1 MTDKNNRPMKTGDV
15 VEITG
20 AYFKNDNGLYFVEH
34 TPGDPNWSGRDH
46 CLRRIKRNGELS
58 TAKDNLCFWPIS
70 AFVNSRDKRAA
81 ANQWNRE
88 HAEIEIKTFP
98 HTEHIAKFFA
108 AEADSLDA
116 TIKRYTW
123 DFGEDC
129 QTVKDTKETQA
140 FYRSVADGLRAE
152 QPTADLEAEN
162 ASRRAEQEAEQA
174 ERETVLRRRVAG
186 RCFIAETEQAHPITP
201 GAPFVEIPFSEN
213 PAFYACTDQAG
224 KTGEPLRLSVAAA
237 EIIIRHY
244 DAEVYADPDSA
255 YDKTDFVIHY
265 TDEHGQPSTYSGRY
279 DLGCDAGGLVSH
291 IRNFGE
297 NLRSM
302 GHLWNSQPTEQD
314 EADAAAIL
322 ALADLLTAEINPT
335 TPTPPTGGKVVTV
348 DFTQNS
354 AATVQPSAATQQ
366 PEQTQQPD
374 FLDWDPAEVKAEL
387 ERRNAEND
395 HSFVAGVLS
404 DVEHLAPEQQTPA
417 TGAGVEAPAEQPE
430 ATTAEQAEQAEQ
442 PTPENRPETVPPYGS
457 IDEET
462 ARNAHYCVHMS
473 DYKPGSATASYRNA
487 VNSAAKMVEQ
497 QKARVSAFYHD
508 KLDALLNSYAR
519 RLAQWTNDYNRNQ
532 SSYPSQFIAG
542 AGNFNMRKHNRQMS
556 REDSLWEEYR
566 QIEAI
571 LDKIRSV
578 GTGPV
583 DLADPHAREML
594 TERLNSQRQMLEDA
608 KTANAYYRKHKTLE
622 GCPGLS
628 EKNRAW
634 LTRPGVFASGDGSP
648 ISQYGSPFPAYEL
661 ASIRGK
667 IERTEQ
673 RLAELDRREQ
683 QAAEPQTGTA
693 FDGGQIV
700 RNIDLNRLQILFDAI
715 PSADTRAAMK
725 QNGFRW
731 SPKNQ
736 AWQRQLTDNAERAAR
751 QVLRLA

>member
-1 MTDKNNRPMKTGDV
+1 MNDKNNRPMKTGDV

-58 TAKDNLCFWPIS
+58 TAKDNICFWPIS
-70 AFVNSRDKRAA
+70 AFVNSRDKQAA

-98 HTEHIAKFFA
+98 NTAPIAAYFA
-108 AEADSLDA
+108 DEADSLDA

-152 QPTADLEAEN
+152 QTAADLEAEN
-162 ASRRAEQEAEQA
+162 ARRRAEQEAEQV

-201 GAPFVEIPFSEN
+201 GAPFVEIQFSEN

-302 GHLWNSQPTEQD
+302 GHLWNSQLTEQD

-354 AATVQPSAATQQ
+354 AAAEQASTATEQ
-366 PEQTQQPD
+366 PEQQP
-374 FLDWDPAEVKAEL
+374 
-387 ERRNAEND
+387 
-395 HSFVAGVLS
+395 
-404 DVEHLAPEQQTPA
+404 PA
-417 TGAGVEAPAEQPE
+417 TGTGAEAPAEQPE
-430 ATTAEQAEQAEQ
+430 TTTAEQAEH

-462 ARNAHYCVHMS
+462 ARNAHYCIHMS

-487 VNSAAKMVEQ
+487 VNKAAQMVEQ

-508 KLDALLNSYAR
+508 KLDTLLNSYAR

-532 SSYPSQFIAG
+532 ASYPSQFIAG

-715 PSADTRAAMK
+715 PDADTRAALK

>member
-1 MTDKNNRPMKTGDV
+1 MNDKNNRPMKTGDV

-58 TAKDNLCFWPIS
+58 TAKDNICFWPIS
-70 AFVNSRDKRAA
+70 VYVNSRDKRAA
-81 ANQWNRE
+81 ANQWNQA

-98 HTEHIAKFFA
+98 NTAHIAKFFA
-108 AEADSLDA
+108 AEADSLNA

-123 DFGEDC
+123 DFGEDN

-140 FYRSVADGLRAE
+140 FYRSVADGLRTE
-152 QPTADLEAEN
+152 QPTAA
-162 ASRRAEQEAEQA
+162 
-174 ERETVLRRRVAG
+174 
-186 RCFIAETEQAHPITP
+186 
-201 GAPFVEIPFSEN
+201 
-213 PAFYACTDQAG
+213 
-224 KTGEPLRLSVAAA
+224 
-237 EIIIRHY
+237 
-244 DAEVYADPDSA
+244 
-255 YDKTDFVIHY
+255 
-265 TDEHGQPSTYSGRY
+265 
-279 DLGCDAGGLVSH
+279 
-291 IRNFGE
+291 
-297 NLRSM
+297 
-302 GHLWNSQPTEQD
+302 
-314 EADAAAIL
+314 
-322 ALADLLTAEINPT
+322 TA
-335 TPTPPTGGKVVTV
+335 
-348 DFTQNS
+348 
-354 AATVQPSAATQQ
+354 QPSAAATEQ
-366 PEQTQQPD
+366 PEQQ
-374 FLDWDPAEVKAEL
+374 A
-387 ERRNAEND
+387 
-395 HSFVAGVLS
+395 
-404 DVEHLAPEQQTPA
+404 PA
-417 TGAGVEAPAEQPE
+417 TGTGAEAPAEQPE

-462 ARNAHYCVHMS
+462 ARNAHYCIHMS
-473 DYKPGSATASYRNA
+473 DYKPGSATASYRNS
-487 VNSAAKMVEQ
+487 VNKAAQMVEQ

-532 SSYPSQFIAG
+532 ASYPSQFIAG

-608 KTANAYYRKHKTLE
+608 KAANAYYRKHKTLV
-622 GCPGLS
+622 GCPGFTA
-628 EKNRAW
+628 EQVAN
-634 LTRPGVFASGDGSP
+634 LTDPNSFDIRVH
-648 ISQYGSPFPAYEL
+648 GSPFPAYEL

-715 PSADTRAAMK
+715 PDADTRAALK

-736 AWQRQLTDNAERAAR
+736 AWQRHLTDNAERAAR

>member
-70 AFVNSRDKRAA
+70 AYVNSRDKRAA
-81 ANQWNRE
+81 ANQWNQE

-98 HTEHIAKFFA
+98 HTEHIAAYFA
-108 AEADSLDA
+108 DEAGSLDA

-129 QTVKDTKETQA
+129 QTVKDAKETQA
-140 FYRSVADGLRAE
+140 FYRSISDGLRAE
-152 QPTADLEAEN
+152 QTA
-162 ASRRAEQEAEQA
+162 
-174 ERETVLRRRVAG
+174 
-186 RCFIAETEQAHPITP
+186 
-201 GAPFVEIPFSEN
+201 APE
-213 PAFYACTDQAG
+213 
-224 KTGEPLRLSVAAA
+224 
-237 EIIIRHY
+237 
-244 DAEVYADPDSA
+244 
-255 YDKTDFVIHY
+255 
-265 TDEHGQPSTYSGRY
+265 QPSTTS
-279 DLGCDAGGLVSH
+279 
-291 IRNFGE
+291 
-297 NLRSM
+297 
-302 GHLWNSQPTEQD
+302 
-314 EADAAAIL
+314 
-322 ALADLLTAEINPT
+322 
-335 TPTPPTGGKVVTV
+335 
-348 DFTQNS
+348 
-354 AATVQPSAATQQ
+354 
-366 PEQTQQPD
+366 EQTQQPD

-404 DVEHLAPEQQTPA
+404 DVEQLTPEQQP
-417 TGAGVEAPAEQPE
+417 TGAGAEAPAEQPE
-430 ATTAEQAEQAEQ
+430 ATTTEQAEQAEQAEQ
-442 PTPENRPETVPPYGS
+442 PAPENRPETAPPYGS

-462 ARNAHYCVHMS
+462 ARNAHYCIHMG
-473 DYKPGSATASYRNA
+473 DYKPGSATASYRNS
-487 VNSAAKMVEQ
+487 VNKAAQLVEQ

-519 RLAQWTNDYNRNQ
+519 RLAAWTNDYNRNQ
-532 SSYPSQFIAG
+532 ASYPSQFIAG
-542 AGNFNMRKHNRQMS
+542 AGNYNMKKHNRQMV

-648 ISQYGSPFPAYEL
+648 ISLYGSPFPAYEL

-667 IERTEQ
+667 IERIEQ

-683 QAAEPQTGTA
+683 QTAEPQTGTA

-700 RNIDLNRLQILFDAI
+700 RNIDLNRLQILFDTI
-715 PSADTRAAMK
+715 PDAATRAALK

>member
-58 TAKDNLCFWPIS
+58 TAKDNICFWPIS
-70 AFVNSRDKRAA
+70 VYVNSRDKRAA

-98 HTEHIAKFFA
+98 NTAHIAAFFT
-108 AEADSLDA
+108 AEADSLDV

-152 QPTADLEAEN
+152 QT
-162 ASRRAEQEAEQA
+162 
-174 ERETVLRRRVAG
+174 
-186 RCFIAETEQAHPITP
+186 
-201 GAPFVEIPFSEN
+201 
-213 PAFYACTDQAG
+213 
-224 KTGEPLRLSVAAA
+224 AAA
-237 EIIIRHY
+237 
-244 DAEVYADPDSA
+244 
-255 YDKTDFVIHY
+255 
-265 TDEHGQPSTYSGRY
+265 
-279 DLGCDAGGLVSH
+279 
-291 IRNFGE
+291 
-297 NLRSM
+297 
-302 GHLWNSQPTEQD
+302 
-314 EADAAAIL
+314 
-322 ALADLLTAEINPT
+322 TA
-335 TPTPPTGGKVVTV
+335 
-348 DFTQNS
+348 
-354 AATVQPSAATQQ
+354 QPSAAT
-366 PEQTQQPD
+366 EQ
-374 FLDWDPAEVKAEL
+374 
-387 ERRNAEND
+387 
-395 HSFVAGVLS
+395 
-404 DVEHLAPEQQTPA
+404 PEQQTPA
-417 TGAGVEAPAEQPE
+417 ASTGAEAPAEQPE
-430 ATTAEQAEQAEQ
+430 ATTAEQAEQT
-442 PTPENRPETVPPYGS
+442 TPENRPETVPPYGS

-462 ARNAHYCVHMS
+462 ARNAHYCVHMG
-473 DYKPGSATASYRNA
+473 DYKPSSATASYRNA
-487 VNSAAKMVEQ
+487 VNKAAQLVEQ

-532 SSYPSQFIAG
+532 ASYPSQFIAG

-648 ISQYGSPFPAYEL
+648 ISLYGSPFPAYEL

-715 PSADTRAAMK
+715 PSADTRAALK

-751 QVLRLA
+751 QVLCLA

>member
-1 MTDKNNRPMKTGDV
+1 MTDKNNRTMKTGDV

-58 TAKDNLCFWPIS
+58 TAKDNICFWTIS
-70 AFVNSRDKRAA
+70 VYVNSRDKRAA
-81 ANQWNRE
+81 ANQWNQE

-98 HTEHIAKFFA
+98 HTEHIAAYFA
-108 AEADSLDA
+108 REAASLDA

-129 QTVKDTKETQA
+129 QTVKDAKETQA
-140 FYRSVADGLRAE
+140 FYRSIADGLRTE
-152 QPTADLEAEN
+152 QP
-162 ASRRAEQEAEQA
+162 
-174 ERETVLRRRVAG
+174 
-186 RCFIAETEQAHPITP
+186 
-201 GAPFVEIPFSEN
+201 
-213 PAFYACTDQAG
+213 
-224 KTGEPLRLSVAAA
+224 AAA
-237 EIIIRHY
+237 TE
-244 DAEVYADPDSA
+244 
-255 YDKTDFVIHY
+255 
-265 TDEHGQPSTYSGRY
+265 QPST
-279 DLGCDAGGLVSH
+279 
-291 IRNFGE
+291 
-297 NLRSM
+297 
-302 GHLWNSQPTEQD
+302 
-314 EADAAAIL
+314 
-322 ALADLLTAEINPT
+322 
-335 TPTPPTGGKVVTV
+335 
-348 DFTQNS
+348 
-354 AATVQPSAATQQ
+354 TQQ
-366 PEQTQQPD
+366 SEQTQQPD

-404 DVEHLAPEQQTPA
+404 DVEQLAPEQQPTA
-417 TGAGVEAPAEQPE
+417 TGAGAEAPAEQPE
-430 ATTAEQAEQAEQ
+430 ATTAEQAEQ

-462 ARNAHYCVHMS
+462 ARNAHYCVHMG
-473 DYKPGSATASYRNA
+473 DYKPGSATASYRNS
-487 VNSAAKMVEQ
+487 VNKAAQLVEQ

-519 RLAQWTNDYNRNQ
+519 RLAAWTNDYNRNQ
-532 SSYPSQFIAG
+532 ASYPSQFIAG
-542 AGNFNMRKHNRQMS
+542 AGNFNMRKHNRQMA

-700 RNIDLNRLQILFDAI
+700 RNIDLNRLQILFDDI
-715 PSADTRAAMK
+715 PSADTRAALK

-751 QVLRLA
+751 QILRLA

>member
-1 MTDKNNRPMKTGDV
+1 MNDKNNRPMKTGDV

-58 TAKDNLCFWPIS
+58 TAKDNICFWPIS

-81 ANQWNRE
+81 ANQWNQE

-98 HTEHIAKFFA
+98 HTEHIAAYFA
-108 AEADSLDA
+108 SEADSLDV

-140 FYRSVADGLRAE
+140 FYRSISDGLRAE
-152 QPTADLEAEN
+152 QPTPAD
-162 ASRRAEQEAEQA
+162 
-174 ERETVLRRRVAG
+174 
-186 RCFIAETEQAHPITP
+186 
-201 GAPFVEIPFSEN
+201 
-213 PAFYACTDQAG
+213 
-224 KTGEPLRLSVAAA
+224 
-237 EIIIRHY
+237 
-244 DAEVYADPDSA
+244 
-255 YDKTDFVIHY
+255 
-265 TDEHGQPSTYSGRY
+265 
-279 DLGCDAGGLVSH
+279 
-291 IRNFGE
+291 
-297 NLRSM
+297 
-302 GHLWNSQPTEQD
+302 
-314 EADAAAIL
+314 
-322 ALADLLTAEINPT
+322 
-335 TPTPPTGGKVVTV
+335 
-348 DFTQNS
+348 
-354 AATVQPSAATQQ
+354 TQQ
-366 PEQTQQPD
+366 
-374 FLDWDPAEVKAEL
+374 
-387 ERRNAEND
+387 
-395 HSFVAGVLS
+395 
-404 DVEHLAPEQQTPA
+404 PEQQTPA
-417 TGAGVEAPAEQPE
+417 TGADAEAPAEQPE
-430 ATTAEQAEQAEQ
+430 AITPEPAEQAEQ
-442 PTPENRPETVPPYGS
+442 PTPENRPVTVPTYYEIS
-457 IDEET
+457 EET

-473 DYKPGSATASYRNA
+473 DYEPGSATAGYRSS
-487 VNSAAKMVEQ
+487 VNSAAHLVEQ
-497 QKARVSAFYHD
+497 QKARTSAFYHD
-508 KLDALLNSYAR
+508 KLDALLDRYAR

-532 SSYPSQFIAG
+532 ASYPSQFIAG

-571 LDKIRSV
+571 LDKIRSI

-648 ISQYGSPFPAYEL
+648 FPAYEL

-715 PSADTRAAMK
+715 PDADTRAALK

>member
-1 MTDKNNRPMKTGDV
+1 MNDKNNRPMKTGDV

-70 AFVNSRDKRAA
+70 AFVNSRDKRGA
-81 ANQWNRE
+81 ANEWNRE

-98 HTEHIAKFFA
+98 HTEHIAAYFA
-108 AEADSLDA
+108 GEADSLDA

-123 DFGEDC
+123 DFGEDN
-129 QTVKDTKETQA
+129 QTVKDAKETQA
-140 FYRSVADGLRAE
+140 FYRSVSDGLRAE
-152 QPTADLEAEN
+152 QTADITPTAPE
-162 ASRRAEQEAEQA
+162 
-174 ERETVLRRRVAG
+174 
-186 RCFIAETEQAHPITP
+186 
-201 GAPFVEIPFSEN
+201 
-213 PAFYACTDQAG
+213 
-224 KTGEPLRLSVAAA
+224 
-237 EIIIRHY
+237 
-244 DAEVYADPDSA
+244 
-255 YDKTDFVIHY
+255 
-265 TDEHGQPSTYSGRY
+265 
-279 DLGCDAGGLVSH
+279 
-291 IRNFGE
+291 
-297 NLRSM
+297 
-302 GHLWNSQPTEQD
+302 
-314 EADAAAIL
+314 
-322 ALADLLTAEINPT
+322 
-335 TPTPPTGGKVVTV
+335 
-348 DFTQNS
+348 
-354 AATVQPSAATQQ
+354 Q
-366 PEQTQQPD
+366 PEQQP
-374 FLDWDPAEVKAEL
+374 
-387 ERRNAEND
+387 
-395 HSFVAGVLS
+395 
-404 DVEHLAPEQQTPA
+404 TA
-417 TGAGVEAPAEQPE
+417 TGAGAEAPAEQPE
-430 ATTAEQAEQAEQ
+430 AITPEPAEQAEQAA
-442 PTPENRPETVPPYGS
+442 PENRLVTAPTYYEIS
-457 IDEET
+457 EET

-473 DYKPGSATASYRNA
+473 DYKPGSATASYRNS
-487 VNSAAKMVEQ
+487 VNSAAQLVEQ
-497 QKARVSAFYHD
+497 QKARTSVFYHD
-508 KLDALLNSYAR
+508 KLDALLDRYAR

-532 SSYPSQFIAG
+532 ASYPSQFISG

-608 KTANAYYRKHKTLE
+608 KAANAYYRKHKTLE
-622 GCPGLS
+622 GCPGFTP
-628 EKNRAW
+628 EQAAN
-634 LTRPGVFASGDGSP
+634 LTDPNSFDIRVH
-648 ISQYGSPFPAYEL
+648 GSPFPAYEL

-715 PSADTRAAMK
+715 PDPDTRAALK

-731 SPKNQ
+731 SPQNQ

-751 QVLRLA
+751 QALRLA

>member
-1 MTDKNNRPMKTGDV
+1 MTDKNNRTMKTGDV

-58 TAKDNLCFWPIS
+58 TAKDNICFWPIH

-81 ANQWNRE
+81 ANQWNQE

-98 HTEHIAKFFA
+98 HTEHIAAYFA
-108 AEADSLDA
+108 SEADSLDV

-152 QPTADLEAEN
+152 QPT
-162 ASRRAEQEAEQA
+162 
-174 ERETVLRRRVAG
+174 
-186 RCFIAETEQAHPITP
+186 
-201 GAPFVEIPFSEN
+201 
-213 PAFYACTDQAG
+213 
-224 KTGEPLRLSVAAA
+224 
-237 EIIIRHY
+237 
-244 DAEVYADPDSA
+244 
-255 YDKTDFVIHY
+255 
-265 TDEHGQPSTYSGRY
+265 
-279 DLGCDAGGLVSH
+279 
-291 IRNFGE
+291 
-297 NLRSM
+297 
-302 GHLWNSQPTEQD
+302 
-314 EADAAAIL
+314 
-322 ALADLLTAEINPT
+322 
-335 TPTPPTGGKVVTV
+335 
-348 DFTQNS
+348 
-354 AATVQPSAATQQ
+354 
-366 PEQTQQPD
+366 
-374 FLDWDPAEVKAEL
+374 
-387 ERRNAEND
+387 
-395 HSFVAGVLS
+395 
-404 DVEHLAPEQQTPA
+404 
-417 TGAGVEAPAEQPE
+417 
-430 ATTAEQAEQAEQ
+430 
-442 PTPENRPETVPPYGS
+442 PENRPETVPPYGS

-462 ARNAHYCVHMS
+462 ARNAHYCIHMS

-487 VNSAAKMVEQ
+487 VNKAAQMVEQ

-532 SSYPSQFIAG
+532 ASYPSQFIAG

-648 ISQYGSPFPAYEL
+648 ISLYGSPFPAYEL
-661 ASIRGK
+661 SSIRGK

-683 QAAEPQTGTA
+683 QAAESQTGTA

-715 PSADTRAAMK
+715 PDADTRAALK

>member
-1 MTDKNNRPMKTGDV
+1 MNDKNNRPMKTGDV

-34 TPGDPNWSGRDH
+34 TPGDPNWSGRDY

-58 TAKDNLCFWPIS
+58 TAKDNICFWPIH
-70 AFVNSRDKRAA
+70 AFVNSRDKRGA
-81 ANQWNRE
+81 ANQWNQE

-98 HTEHIAKFFA
+98 HTEHIAAYFA
-108 AEADSLDA
+108 SEADSLDA

-123 DFGEDC
+123 DFGEDN
-129 QTVKDTKETQA
+129 QTVKDAKETQA
-140 FYRSVADGLRAE
+140 FYRSVSDGLRAE
-152 QPTADLEAEN
+152 QTAAALESEN
-162 ASRRAEQEAEQA
+162 AGRRDEQEAEQA
-174 ERETVLRRRVAG
+174 ERETVLRRRIAG
-186 RCFIAETEQAHPITP
+186 RCFIDEAEQAHPITL

-213 PAFYACTDQAG
+213 PALSACMDQAG

-255 YDKTDFVIHY
+255 YDKTDFVIRY
-265 TDEHGQPSTYSGRY
+265 TDEHGQPSTYTGRY
-279 DLGCDAGGLVSH
+279 DLGCNDGGMISH
-291 IRNFGE
+291 IRSFGE

-302 GHLWNSQPTEQD
+302 GRCGNSQPTEQD

-322 ALADLLTAEINPT
+322 ALADLLTAEINPA
-335 TPTPPTGGKVVTV
+335 P
-348 DFTQNS
+348 
-354 AATVQPSAATQQ
+354 QQ
-366 PEQTQQPD
+366 
-374 FLDWDPAEVKAEL
+374 
-387 ERRNAEND
+387 
-395 HSFVAGVLS
+395 
-404 DVEHLAPEQQTPA
+404 PEQQTPA
-417 TGAGVEAPAEQPE
+417 TGAGAEAPAEQPE
-430 ATTAEQAEQAEQ
+430 ATITEQVEQAEQ
-442 PTPENRPETVPPYGS
+442 PTPENRPVTVPTYYEIS
-457 IDEET
+457 EET

-473 DYKPGSATASYRNA
+473 DYEPGSATASYRNS
-487 VNSAAKMVEQ
+487 VNSAAHLVEQ
-497 QKARVSAFYHD
+497 QKARTSAFYHD
-508 KLDALLNSYAR
+508 KLDALLDRYAR

-532 SSYPSQFIAG
+532 ASYPSQFISG

-608 KTANAYYRKHKTLE
+608 KAANAYYRKHKTLV
-622 GCPGLS
+622 GCPGFTA
-628 EKNRAW
+628 EQVAN
-634 LTRPGVFASGDGSP
+634 LTDPNSFDIRVH
-648 ISQYGSPFPAYEL
+648 GSPFPAYEL

-673 RLAELDRREQ
+673 RLAELDKREQ
-683 QAAEPQTGTA
+683 QAAQPQTGTA

-715 PSADTRAAMK
+715 PDADTRAALK

-751 QVLRLA
+751 QVLRLT

>member
-1 MTDKNNRPMKTGDV
+1 MNDKNNRPMKTGDV

-70 AFVNSRDKRAA
+70 AFVNSRDKRGA
-81 ANQWNRE
+81 ANEWNRE

-98 HTEHIAKFFA
+98 HTEHIAAYFA
-108 AEADSLDA
+108 GEADSLDA

-123 DFGEDC
+123 DFGEDN
-129 QTVKDTKETQA
+129 QTVKDAKETQA
-140 FYRSVADGLRAE
+140 FYRSVSDGLRAE
-152 QPTADLEAEN
+152 QTADITPTAPE
-162 ASRRAEQEAEQA
+162 
-174 ERETVLRRRVAG
+174 
-186 RCFIAETEQAHPITP
+186 
-201 GAPFVEIPFSEN
+201 
-213 PAFYACTDQAG
+213 
-224 KTGEPLRLSVAAA
+224 
-237 EIIIRHY
+237 
-244 DAEVYADPDSA
+244 
-255 YDKTDFVIHY
+255 
-265 TDEHGQPSTYSGRY
+265 
-279 DLGCDAGGLVSH
+279 
-291 IRNFGE
+291 
-297 NLRSM
+297 
-302 GHLWNSQPTEQD
+302 
-314 EADAAAIL
+314 
-322 ALADLLTAEINPT
+322 
-335 TPTPPTGGKVVTV
+335 
-348 DFTQNS
+348 
-354 AATVQPSAATQQ
+354 Q
-366 PEQTQQPD
+366 PEQQP
-374 FLDWDPAEVKAEL
+374 
-387 ERRNAEND
+387 
-395 HSFVAGVLS
+395 
-404 DVEHLAPEQQTPA
+404 TA
-417 TGAGVEAPAEQPE
+417 TGAGAEAPAEQPE
-430 ATTAEQAEQAEQ
+430 AITPEPAEQAEQAA
-442 PTPENRPETVPPYGS
+442 PENRLVTAPTYYEIS
-457 IDEET
+457 EET

-473 DYKPGSATASYRNA
+473 DYKPGSATASYRNS
-487 VNSAAKMVEQ
+487 VNSAAQLVEQ
-497 QKARVSAFYHD
+497 QKARTSVFYHD

-542 AGNFNMRKHNRQMS
+542 AGNFNMRKHNQQMS

-622 GCPGLS
+622 GCPGFTP
-628 EKNRAW
+628 EQAAN
-634 LTRPGVFASGDGSP
+634 LTDPDSFDIRVH
-648 ISQYGSPFPAYEL
+648 GSPFPAYEL
-661 ASIRGK
+661 GSIRGK

-673 RLAELDRREQ
+673 RLTELDKREQ
-683 QAAEPQTGTA
+683 QAAQPKTGTA

-715 PSADTRAAMK
+715 PDPDTRAALK

-751 QVLRLA
+751 QVLRLD

>member
-1 MTDKNNRPMKTGDV
+1 MNDKNNRPMKTGDV

-46 CLRRIKRNGELS
+46 CLRSIKRNGELS
-58 TAKDNLCFWPIS
+58 TAKDNLCFWPIH

-81 ANQWNRE
+81 ANQWNQE

-98 HTEHIAKFFA
+98 HTEHIAAYFA
-108 AEADSLDA
+108 SEADSLDV

-129 QTVKDTKETQA
+129 QTVKDAKETQA
-140 FYRSVADGLRAE
+140 FYRSVADGLRTE
-152 QPTADLEAEN
+152 QPTAAE
-162 ASRRAEQEAEQA
+162 
-174 ERETVLRRRVAG
+174 
-186 RCFIAETEQAHPITP
+186 
-201 GAPFVEIPFSEN
+201 
-213 PAFYACTDQAG
+213 
-224 KTGEPLRLSVAAA
+224 
-237 EIIIRHY
+237 
-244 DAEVYADPDSA
+244 
-255 YDKTDFVIHY
+255 
-265 TDEHGQPSTYSGRY
+265 QPST
-279 DLGCDAGGLVSH
+279 
-291 IRNFGE
+291 
-297 NLRSM
+297 
-302 GHLWNSQPTEQD
+302 T
-314 EADAAAIL
+314 
-322 ALADLLTAEINPT
+322 
-335 TPTPPTGGKVVTV
+335 
-348 DFTQNS
+348 
-354 AATVQPSAATQQ
+354 TQQ
-366 PEQTQQPD
+366 PEQ
-374 FLDWDPAEVKAEL
+374 
-387 ERRNAEND
+387 
-395 HSFVAGVLS
+395 
-404 DVEHLAPEQQTPA
+404 QTPTTNA
-417 TGAGVEAPAEQPE
+417 GAEAPAEQPE
-430 ATTAEQAEQAEQ
+430 ATTAEQAEQAKQ
-442 PTPENRPETVPPYGS
+442 PTPENRSETVPPYGS

-462 ARNAHYCVHMS
+462 ARNAHYCVHMG
-473 DYKPGSATASYRNA
+473 DYKPGSATASYRNS
-487 VNSAAKMVEQ
+487 VNKAAQMVEQ

-532 SSYPSQFIAG
+532 ASYPSQFIAG
-542 AGNFNMRKHNRQMS
+542 AGNYNMKKHNRQMS

-571 LDKIRSV
+571 LDKIRSI

-628 EKNRAW
+628 EKNRTW

-648 ISQYGSPFPAYEL
+648 ISLYGSPFPAYQL

-715 PSADTRAAMK
+715 PDAGTRAALK

>member
-1 MTDKNNRPMKTGDV
+1 M
-15 VEITG
+15 
-20 AYFKNDNGLYFVEH
+20 
-34 TPGDPNWSGRDH
+34 
-46 CLRRIKRNGELS
+46 
-58 TAKDNLCFWPIS
+58 
-70 AFVNSRDKRAA
+70 NSRDKRAA
-81 ANQWNRE
+81 ANQWNQE

-98 HTEHIAKFFA
+98 HTEHIAAYFA
-108 AEADSLDA
+108 DEADSLDA
-116 TIKRYTW
+116 TINRYTW

-129 QTVKDTKETQA
+129 QTVKDAKETQA
-140 FYRSVADGLRAE
+140 FYRSVADGLRTE
-152 QPTADLEAEN
+152 QPTAAE
-162 ASRRAEQEAEQA
+162 
-174 ERETVLRRRVAG
+174 
-186 RCFIAETEQAHPITP
+186 
-201 GAPFVEIPFSEN
+201 
-213 PAFYACTDQAG
+213 
-224 KTGEPLRLSVAAA
+224 
-237 EIIIRHY
+237 
-244 DAEVYADPDSA
+244 
-255 YDKTDFVIHY
+255 
-265 TDEHGQPSTYSGRY
+265 QPST
-279 DLGCDAGGLVSH
+279 A
-291 IRNFGE
+291 
-297 NLRSM
+297 
-302 GHLWNSQPTEQD
+302 TE
-314 EADAAAIL
+314 
-322 ALADLLTAEINPT
+322 
-335 TPTPPTGGKVVTV
+335 
-348 DFTQNS
+348 
-354 AATVQPSAATQQ
+354 Q
-366 PEQTQQPD
+366 PEQQ
-374 FLDWDPAEVKAEL
+374 A
-387 ERRNAEND
+387 
-395 HSFVAGVLS
+395 
-404 DVEHLAPEQQTPA
+404 PA
-417 TGAGVEAPAEQPE
+417 TGAGAEAPAEQPE
-430 ATTAEQAEQAEQ
+430 AITPEPAEQAEQ
-442 PTPENRPETVPPYGS
+442 PAPENRPVTVPTYYEIS
-457 IDEET
+457 EET
-462 ARNAHYCVHMS
+462 ARNAHYCIHMS
-473 DYKPGSATASYRNA
+473 DYEPGSATASYQNS
-487 VNSAAKMVEQ
+487 VNSAAQLVEQ
-497 QKARVSAFYHD
+497 QKARTSAFYHD
-508 KLDALLNSYAR
+508 KLDALLDRYAR

-532 SSYPSQFIAG
+532 ASYPSQFIAG

-715 PSADTRAAMK
+715 PDADTRAALK

>member
-1 MTDKNNRPMKTGDV
+1 MTDKNNRTMKTGDV

-70 AFVNSRDKRAA
+70 VYVNSRDKRAA
-81 ANQWNRE
+81 ANQWNQE

-98 HTEHIAKFFA
+98 NTAHIAAYFA
-108 AEADSLDA
+108 SEADSLDV

-152 QPTADLEAEN
+152 QP
-162 ASRRAEQEAEQA
+162 
-174 ERETVLRRRVAG
+174 
-186 RCFIAETEQAHPITP
+186 
-201 GAPFVEIPFSEN
+201 
-213 PAFYACTDQAG
+213 
-224 KTGEPLRLSVAAA
+224 AAA
-237 EIIIRHY
+237 
-244 DAEVYADPDSA
+244 
-255 YDKTDFVIHY
+255 
-265 TDEHGQPSTYSGRY
+265 
-279 DLGCDAGGLVSH
+279 
-291 IRNFGE
+291 
-297 NLRSM
+297 
-302 GHLWNSQPTEQD
+302 TE
-314 EADAAAIL
+314 
-322 ALADLLTAEINPT
+322 
-335 TPTPPTGGKVVTV
+335 
-348 DFTQNS
+348 
-354 AATVQPSAATQQ
+354 QPSAATTEQ
-366 PEQTQQPD
+366 PEQ
-374 FLDWDPAEVKAEL
+374 L
-387 ERRNAEND
+387 
-395 HSFVAGVLS
+395 
-404 DVEHLAPEQQTPA
+404 TPA
-417 TGAGVEAPAEQPE
+417 TNAGAEAPAEQLE

-457 IDEET
+457 IDEES
-462 ARNAHYCVHMS
+462 ARNAHYCIHMS
-473 DYKPGSATASYRNA
+473 DYKPGSATASYRNS
-487 VNSAAKMVEQ
+487 VNKAAQMVEQ

-532 SSYPSQFIAG
+532 ASYPSQFIAG

-683 QAAEPQTGTA
+683 QAAQPQTGTA

-700 RNIDLNRLQILFDAI
+700 RNIDLNRLQILFDTI
-715 PSADTRAAMK
+715 PDADTRTALK

-751 QVLRLA
+751 SVLGIA

>member
-1 MTDKNNRPMKTGDV
+1 MTDKNNRTMKTGDV

-58 TAKDNLCFWPIS
+58 TAKDNICFWTIS
-70 AFVNSRDKRAA
+70 VYVNSRDKRAA
-81 ANQWNRE
+81 ANQWNQE

-98 HTEHIAKFFA
+98 HTEHIAAYFA
-108 AEADSLDA
+108 REAASLDA

-129 QTVKDTKETQA
+129 QTVKDAKETQA
-140 FYRSVADGLRAE
+140 FYRSIADGLRTE
-152 QPTADLEAEN
+152 QP
-162 ASRRAEQEAEQA
+162 
-174 ERETVLRRRVAG
+174 
-186 RCFIAETEQAHPITP
+186 
-201 GAPFVEIPFSEN
+201 
-213 PAFYACTDQAG
+213 
-224 KTGEPLRLSVAAA
+224 AAA
-237 EIIIRHY
+237 TE
-244 DAEVYADPDSA
+244 
-255 YDKTDFVIHY
+255 
-265 TDEHGQPSTYSGRY
+265 QPST
-279 DLGCDAGGLVSH
+279 
-291 IRNFGE
+291 
-297 NLRSM
+297 
-302 GHLWNSQPTEQD
+302 
-314 EADAAAIL
+314 
-322 ALADLLTAEINPT
+322 
-335 TPTPPTGGKVVTV
+335 
-348 DFTQNS
+348 
-354 AATVQPSAATQQ
+354 TQQ
-366 PEQTQQPD
+366 SEQTQQPD

-404 DVEHLAPEQQTPA
+404 DVEQLAPEQQPTA
-417 TGAGVEAPAEQPE
+417 TGAGAEAPAEQPE
-430 ATTAEQAEQAEQ
+430 DITPEPAEQAEQ
-442 PTPENRPETVPPYGS
+442 PAPENRPETVPPYGS

-462 ARNAHYCVHMS
+462 ARNAHYCVHMG
-473 DYKPGSATASYRNA
+473 DYKPGSATASYRNS
-487 VNSAAKMVEQ
+487 VNKAAQLVEQ

-519 RLAQWTNDYNRNQ
+519 RLAAWTNDYNRNQ
-532 SSYPSQFIAG
+532 ASYPSQFIAG
-542 AGNFNMRKHNRQMS
+542 AGNFNMRKHNRQMA

-648 ISQYGSPFPAYEL
+648 ISLYGSPFPAYEL

-667 IERTEQ
+667 IERIEQ

-700 RNIDLNRLQILFDAI
+700 RNIDLNRLQILFDDI
-715 PSADTRAAMK
+715 PSADTRAALK

-751 QVLRLA
+751 QILRLA

>member
-1 MTDKNNRPMKTGDV
+1 MNDKNNRPMKTGDV

-58 TAKDNLCFWPIS
+58 TAKDNICFWPIH

-81 ANQWNRE
+81 ANQWNQE

-98 HTEHIAKFFA
+98 NTAHIAAFFT
-108 AEADSLDA
+108 AEADSLDV

-140 FYRSVADGLRAE
+140 FYRSVADGLR
-152 QPTADLEAEN
+152 
-162 ASRRAEQEAEQA
+162 
-174 ERETVLRRRVAG
+174 
-186 RCFIAETEQAHPITP
+186 TE
-201 GAPFVEIPFSEN
+201 
-213 PAFYACTDQAG
+213 
-224 KTGEPLRLSVAAA
+224 
-237 EIIIRHY
+237 
-244 DAEVYADPDSA
+244 
-255 YDKTDFVIHY
+255 
-265 TDEHGQPSTYSGRY
+265 
-279 DLGCDAGGLVSH
+279 
-291 IRNFGE
+291 
-297 NLRSM
+297 
-302 GHLWNSQPTEQD
+302 
-314 EADAAAIL
+314 
-322 ALADLLTAEINPT
+322 
-335 TPTPPTGGKVVTV
+335 
-348 DFTQNS
+348 
-354 AATVQPSAATQQ
+354 QPSAATTQPSAAATEQ
-366 PEQTQQPD
+366 PEQQP
-374 FLDWDPAEVKAEL
+374 
-387 ERRNAEND
+387 
-395 HSFVAGVLS
+395 
-404 DVEHLAPEQQTPA
+404 PA
-417 TGAGVEAPAEQPE
+417 TGAGAEAPAEQLK
-430 ATTAEQAEQAEQ
+430 ATTAEQAEQ

-462 ARNAHYCVHMS
+462 ARNAHYCIHMS
-473 DYKPGSATASYRNA
+473 DYKPGSATASYRNS
-487 VNSAAKMVEQ
+487 VNKAAQMVEQ

-532 SSYPSQFIAG
+532 ASYPSQFIAG
-542 AGNFNMRKHNRQMS
+542 AGNYNMKKHNRQMS

-648 ISQYGSPFPAYEL
+648 ISLYGSPFPAYEL
-661 ASIRGK
+661 ASLRGK

-673 RLAELDRREQ
+673 RLAELDKREQ
-683 QAAEPQTGTA
+683 QAAQPQTGTV

-715 PSADTRAAMK
+715 PSADTRAALK

>member
-1 MTDKNNRPMKTGDV
+1 MTDKNNRTMKTGDV

-58 TAKDNLCFWPIS
+58 TAKDNICFWPIS

-81 ANQWNRE
+81 ANEWNRE
-88 HAEIEIKTFP
+88 HAEIEIKAFP
-98 HTEHIAKFFA
+98 HTEHIAAYFA
-108 AEADSLDA
+108 SEADSLDV

-152 QPTADLEAEN
+152 QPTAA
-162 ASRRAEQEAEQA
+162 
-174 ERETVLRRRVAG
+174 
-186 RCFIAETEQAHPITP
+186 
-201 GAPFVEIPFSEN
+201 
-213 PAFYACTDQAG
+213 
-224 KTGEPLRLSVAAA
+224 
-237 EIIIRHY
+237 
-244 DAEVYADPDSA
+244 
-255 YDKTDFVIHY
+255 
-265 TDEHGQPSTYSGRY
+265 
-279 DLGCDAGGLVSH
+279 
-291 IRNFGE
+291 
-297 NLRSM
+297 
-302 GHLWNSQPTEQD
+302 
-314 EADAAAIL
+314 
-322 ALADLLTAEINPT
+322 TA
-335 TPTPPTGGKVVTV
+335 
-348 DFTQNS
+348 
-354 AATVQPSAATQQ
+354 QPSAATTQQ
-366 PEQTQQPD
+366 PEQQP
-374 FLDWDPAEVKAEL
+374 
-387 ERRNAEND
+387 
-395 HSFVAGVLS
+395 
-404 DVEHLAPEQQTPA
+404 PA
-417 TGAGVEAPAEQPE
+417 TGAGAEAPAEQPE
-430 ATTAEQAEQAEQ
+430 ATTAEQAEQ

-462 ARNAHYCVHMS
+462 ARNAHYCIHMS
-473 DYKPGSATASYRNA
+473 DYKPGSATASYRNS
-487 VNSAAKMVEQ
+487 VNKAAQMVEQ

-532 SSYPSQFIAG
+532 ASYPSQFISG

-608 KTANAYYRKHKTLE
+608 KAANAYYRKHKTLV
-622 GCPGLS
+622 GCPGFTA
-628 EKNRAW
+628 EQVAN
-634 LTRPGVFASGDGSP
+634 LTDPNSFDIRVH
-648 ISQYGSPFPAYEL
+648 GSPFPAYEL
-661 ASIRGK
+661 ASLRGK

-673 RLAELDRREQ
+673 RLAELDKREQ
-683 QAAEPQTGTA
+683 QAAQPQTGTA

-715 PSADTRAAMK
+715 PDAATRTALK

>member
-58 TAKDNLCFWPIS
+58 TAKDNICFWPIH

-81 ANQWNRE
+81 ANQWNQE

-129 QTVKDTKETQA
+129 QTVKDAKETQA

-152 QPTADLEAEN
+152 KPTAAT
-162 ASRRAEQEAEQA
+162 AQTS
-174 ERETVLRRRVAG
+174 
-186 RCFIAETEQAHPITP
+186 
-201 GAPFVEIPFSEN
+201 
-213 PAFYACTDQAG
+213 
-224 KTGEPLRLSVAAA
+224 AAA
-237 EIIIRHY
+237 
-244 DAEVYADPDSA
+244 
-255 YDKTDFVIHY
+255 
-265 TDEHGQPSTYSGRY
+265 
-279 DLGCDAGGLVSH
+279 
-291 IRNFGE
+291 
-297 NLRSM
+297 
-302 GHLWNSQPTEQD
+302 TE
-314 EADAAAIL
+314 
-322 ALADLLTAEINPT
+322 
-335 TPTPPTGGKVVTV
+335 
-348 DFTQNS
+348 
-354 AATVQPSAATQQ
+354 Q
-366 PEQTQQPD
+366 PEQQP
-374 FLDWDPAEVKAEL
+374 A
-387 ERRNAEND
+387 
-395 HSFVAGVLS
+395 
-404 DVEHLAPEQQTPA
+404 A
-417 TGAGVEAPAEQPE
+417 TGAGAEAPTEQPE
-430 ATTAEQAEQAEQ
+430 ATTAEQAEQ

-462 ARNAHYCVHMS
+462 ARNAHYCIHMS
-473 DYKPGSATASYRNA
+473 DYKPGSATASYRNS
-487 VNSAAKMVEQ
+487 VNKAAQMVEQ

-519 RLAQWTNDYNRNQ
+519 RLVQWTNDYNRNQ
-532 SSYPSQFIAG
+532 ASYPSQFIAG

-583 DLADPHAREML
+583 DLADPQAREML

-634 LTRPGVFASGDGSP
+634 LTRPGVFASGDGPP

-700 RNIDLNRLQILFDAI
+700 RNIDLNRLQILFDTI
-715 PSADTRAAMK
+715 PDPDTRAALK

>member
-58 TAKDNLCFWPIS
+58 TAKDNICFWPIS

-98 HTEHIAKFFA
+98 HTEHIAAYFA
-108 AEADSLDA
+108 READSLDA

-129 QTVKDTKETQA
+129 QTVKDAKETQA
-140 FYRSVADGLRAE
+140 FYRSISDGLRAE
-152 QPTADLEAEN
+152 QTA
-162 ASRRAEQEAEQA
+162 
-174 ERETVLRRRVAG
+174 
-186 RCFIAETEQAHPITP
+186 
-201 GAPFVEIPFSEN
+201 APE
-213 PAFYACTDQAG
+213 
-224 KTGEPLRLSVAAA
+224 
-237 EIIIRHY
+237 
-244 DAEVYADPDSA
+244 
-255 YDKTDFVIHY
+255 
-265 TDEHGQPSTYSGRY
+265 QPST
-279 DLGCDAGGLVSH
+279 
-291 IRNFGE
+291 
-297 NLRSM
+297 
-302 GHLWNSQPTEQD
+302 
-314 EADAAAIL
+314 
-322 ALADLLTAEINPT
+322 TA
-335 TPTPPTGGKVVTV
+335 
-348 DFTQNS
+348 
-354 AATVQPSAATQQ
+354 
-366 PEQTQQPD
+366 PEQPQQ
-374 FLDWDPAEVKAEL
+374 
-387 ERRNAEND
+387 
-395 HSFVAGVLS
+395 
-404 DVEHLAPEQQTPA
+404 PEQQTPA
-417 TGAGVEAPAEQPE
+417 TGTGAEAPAEQPE
-430 ATTAEQAEQAEQ
+430 AIPAEQAEQT
-442 PTPENRPETVPPYGS
+442 TPENRPETVPPYGS

-462 ARNAHYCVHMS
+462 ARNAHYCIHMS
-473 DYKPGSATASYRNA
+473 DYKPGSATASYRNS
-487 VNSAAKMVEQ
+487 VNKAAKLVEQ
-497 QKARVSAFYHD
+497 QKARVSVFYHD
-508 KLDALLNSYAR
+508 KLDALLNSYAS

-542 AGNFNMRKHNRQMS
+542 AGNYNMKKHNRQMA

-571 LDKIRSV
+571 LDKIRSI

-648 ISQYGSPFPAYEL
+648 ISLYGSPFPAYEL

-715 PSADTRAAMK
+715 PSADTRAALK

-751 QVLRLA
+751 QVLSLA

>member
-1 MTDKNNRPMKTGDV
+1 MNDKNNRPMKTGDV

-81 ANQWNRE
+81 ANQWNQA

-108 AEADSLDA
+108 AEADSLNA

-129 QTVKDTKETQA
+129 QTVKDAKETQA
-140 FYRSVADGLRAE
+140 FYRSVSDVLRAE
-152 QPTADLEAEN
+152 QPT
-162 ASRRAEQEAEQA
+162 
-174 ERETVLRRRVAG
+174 
-186 RCFIAETEQAHPITP
+186 
-201 GAPFVEIPFSEN
+201 
-213 PAFYACTDQAG
+213 
-224 KTGEPLRLSVAAA
+224 
-237 EIIIRHY
+237 
-244 DAEVYADPDSA
+244 
-255 YDKTDFVIHY
+255 
-265 TDEHGQPSTYSGRY
+265 
-279 DLGCDAGGLVSH
+279 
-291 IRNFGE
+291 
-297 NLRSM
+297 
-302 GHLWNSQPTEQD
+302 
-314 EADAAAIL
+314 
-322 ALADLLTAEINPT
+322 
-335 TPTPPTGGKVVTV
+335 
-348 DFTQNS
+348 

-417 TGAGVEAPAEQPE
+417 TGAGAEAP
-430 ATTAEQAEQAEQ
+430 AEQ
-442 PTPENRPETVPPYGS
+442 PTPENRPETVPFYGS

-473 DYKPGSATASYRNA
+473 DYKPGSATASYRNS
-487 VNSAAKMVEQ
+487 VNKAAQMVEQ

-532 SSYPSQFIAG
+532 ASYPSQFIAG

-648 ISQYGSPFPAYEL
+648 ISLYGSPFPAYEL

-715 PSADTRAAMK
+715 PDADTRAALK

>member
-1 MTDKNNRPMKTGDV
+1 MTDKNNRTMKTGDV

-34 TPGDPNWSGRDH
+34 TPGDPNWSGRAH

-58 TAKDNLCFWPIS
+58 TAKDNICFWPIS

-81 ANQWNRE
+81 ANEWNRE
-88 HAEIEIKTFP
+88 HAEIEIKAFP
-98 HTEHIAKFFA
+98 HTEHIAAYFA
-108 AEADSLDA
+108 SEADSLDV

-152 QPTADLEAEN
+152 QPTAA
-162 ASRRAEQEAEQA
+162 
-174 ERETVLRRRVAG
+174 
-186 RCFIAETEQAHPITP
+186 
-201 GAPFVEIPFSEN
+201 
-213 PAFYACTDQAG
+213 
-224 KTGEPLRLSVAAA
+224 
-237 EIIIRHY
+237 
-244 DAEVYADPDSA
+244 
-255 YDKTDFVIHY
+255 
-265 TDEHGQPSTYSGRY
+265 
-279 DLGCDAGGLVSH
+279 
-291 IRNFGE
+291 
-297 NLRSM
+297 
-302 GHLWNSQPTEQD
+302 
-314 EADAAAIL
+314 
-322 ALADLLTAEINPT
+322 TA
-335 TPTPPTGGKVVTV
+335 
-348 DFTQNS
+348 
-354 AATVQPSAATQQ
+354 QPSAATTQQ
-366 PEQTQQPD
+366 PEQQP
-374 FLDWDPAEVKAEL
+374 
-387 ERRNAEND
+387 
-395 HSFVAGVLS
+395 
-404 DVEHLAPEQQTPA
+404 PA
-417 TGAGVEAPAEQPE
+417 TGAGAEAPAEQPE
-430 ATTAEQAEQAEQ
+430 ATTAEQAEQ

-462 ARNAHYCVHMS
+462 ARNAHYCIHMS
-473 DYKPGSATASYRNA
+473 DYKPGSATASYRNS
-487 VNSAAKMVEQ
+487 VSKAAQMVEQ

-532 SSYPSQFIAG
+532 ASYPSQFISG

-608 KTANAYYRKHKTLE
+608 KAANAYYRKHKTLV
-622 GCPGLS
+622 GCPGFTA
-628 EKNRAW
+628 EQVAN
-634 LTRPGVFASGDGSP
+634 LTDPNSFDIRVH
-648 ISQYGSPFPAYEL
+648 GSPFPAYEL
-661 ASIRGK
+661 ASLRGK

-673 RLAELDRREQ
+673 RLAELDKREQ
-683 QAAEPQTGTA
+683 QAAQPQTGTA

-715 PSADTRAAMK
+715 PDAATRTALK

>member
-1 MTDKNNRPMKTGDV
+1 MTDKNNRTMKTGDV

-58 TAKDNLCFWPIS
+58 TAKDNLCFWPIH

-81 ANQWNRE
+81 ANQWNQE

-98 HTEHIAKFFA
+98 HTEHIAAYFA
-108 AEADSLDA
+108 DEADSLDV

-140 FYRSVADGLRAE
+140 FYRSVTDGLRAE
-152 QPTADLEAEN
+152 QPTA
-162 ASRRAEQEAEQA
+162 
-174 ERETVLRRRVAG
+174 
-186 RCFIAETEQAHPITP
+186 
-201 GAPFVEIPFSEN
+201 APE
-213 PAFYACTDQAG
+213 
-224 KTGEPLRLSVAAA
+224 
-237 EIIIRHY
+237 
-244 DAEVYADPDSA
+244 
-255 YDKTDFVIHY
+255 
-265 TDEHGQPSTYSGRY
+265 
-279 DLGCDAGGLVSH
+279 
-291 IRNFGE
+291 
-297 NLRSM
+297 
-302 GHLWNSQPTEQD
+302 
-314 EADAAAIL
+314 
-322 ALADLLTAEINPT
+322 
-335 TPTPPTGGKVVTV
+335 
-348 DFTQNS
+348 
-354 AATVQPSAATQQ
+354 QPSAATEQPSAATHEQ
-366 PEQTQQPD
+366 PEQQP
-374 FLDWDPAEVKAEL
+374 
-387 ERRNAEND
+387 
-395 HSFVAGVLS
+395 
-404 DVEHLAPEQQTPA
+404 PA
-417 TGAGVEAPAEQPE
+417 TGAGAEAPAEQPE
-430 ATTAEQAEQAEQ
+430 AITPEPAEQAEQ
-442 PTPENRPETVPPYGS
+442 PTPENRSETVPTYYEIS
-457 IDEET
+457 EET

-473 DYKPGSATASYRNA
+473 DYKPGSATASYRNS

-532 SSYPSQFIAG
+532 ASYPSQFIAG

-556 REDSLWEEYR
+556 REDSLWEEYQ

-648 ISQYGSPFPAYEL
+648 ISLYGSPFPAYEL
-661 ASIRGK
+661 SSIRGK

-683 QAAEPQTGTA
+683 QAAESQTGTA

-715 PSADTRAAMK
+715 PDADTRAALK

>member
-1 MTDKNNRPMKTGDV
+1 MNDKNNRPMKTGDV

-58 TAKDNLCFWPIS
+58 TAKDNICFWPIS

-81 ANQWNRE
+81 ANEWNRE

-98 HTEHIAKFFA
+98 HTEHIAAYFA
-108 AEADSLDA
+108 SEADSLDA

-140 FYRSVADGLRAE
+140 FYRSVADGLLTE
-152 QPTADLEAEN
+152 QPTAAT
-162 ASRRAEQEAEQA
+162 AQTSAAA
-174 ERETVLRRRVAG
+174 
-186 RCFIAETEQAHPITP
+186 TEQ
-201 GAPFVEIPFSEN
+201 
-213 PAFYACTDQAG
+213 
-224 KTGEPLRLSVAAA
+224 
-237 EIIIRHY
+237 
-244 DAEVYADPDSA
+244 
-255 YDKTDFVIHY
+255 
-265 TDEHGQPSTYSGRY
+265 
-279 DLGCDAGGLVSH
+279 
-291 IRNFGE
+291 
-297 NLRSM
+297 
-302 GHLWNSQPTEQD
+302 
-314 EADAAAIL
+314 
-322 ALADLLTAEINPT
+322 
-335 TPTPPTGGKVVTV
+335 
-348 DFTQNS
+348 
-354 AATVQPSAATQQ
+354 
-366 PEQTQQPD
+366 
-374 FLDWDPAEVKAEL
+374 
-387 ERRNAEND
+387 
-395 HSFVAGVLS
+395 
-404 DVEHLAPEQQTPA
+404 PEQQTPA
-417 TGAGVEAPAEQPE
+417 TGAGAEAPAEQPE
-430 ATTAEQAEQAEQ
+430 ATITEQVEQAEQ
-442 PTPENRPETVPPYGS
+442 PTPENRPVTVPTYYEIS
-457 IDEET
+457 EET

-473 DYKPGSATASYRNA
+473 DYEPGSATASYRNS
-487 VNSAAKMVEQ
+487 VNSAAHLVEQ
-497 QKARVSAFYHD
+497 QKARTSAFYHD
-508 KLDALLNSYAR
+508 KLDALLDRYAR

-532 SSYPSQFIAG
+532 ASYPSQFIAG

-648 ISQYGSPFPAYEL
+648 ISLYGSPFPAYEL

-673 RLAELDRREQ
+673 RLAEFDRREQ

-700 RNIDLNRLQILFDAI
+700 RNIDLNRLQILFDTI
-715 PSADTRAAMK
+715 PDADTRAALK
-725 QNGFRW
+725 RNGFRW

>member
-81 ANQWNRE
+81 ANQWNQE

-98 HTEHIAKFFA
+98 HTEHIAAYFA
-108 AEADSLDA
+108 SEADSLDV

-140 FYRSVADGLRAE
+140 FYRSVADGLRTE
-152 QPTADLEAEN
+152 QPTAA
-162 ASRRAEQEAEQA
+162 
-174 ERETVLRRRVAG
+174 
-186 RCFIAETEQAHPITP
+186 
-201 GAPFVEIPFSEN
+201 
-213 PAFYACTDQAG
+213 
-224 KTGEPLRLSVAAA
+224 
-237 EIIIRHY
+237 
-244 DAEVYADPDSA
+244 
-255 YDKTDFVIHY
+255 
-265 TDEHGQPSTYSGRY
+265 
-279 DLGCDAGGLVSH
+279 
-291 IRNFGE
+291 
-297 NLRSM
+297 
-302 GHLWNSQPTEQD
+302 
-314 EADAAAIL
+314 
-322 ALADLLTAEINPT
+322 TA
-335 TPTPPTGGKVVTV
+335 
-348 DFTQNS
+348 
-354 AATVQPSAATQQ
+354 QPSAAATEQ
-366 PEQTQQPD
+366 PEQQ
-374 FLDWDPAEVKAEL
+374 A
-387 ERRNAEND
+387 
-395 HSFVAGVLS
+395 
-404 DVEHLAPEQQTPA
+404 PA
-417 TGAGVEAPAEQPE
+417 TGTGAEAPAEQPE

-462 ARNAHYCVHMS
+462 ARNAHYCIHMG
-473 DYKPGSATASYRNA
+473 DYKPGSATASYRNS
-487 VNSAAKMVEQ
+487 VNKAAQLVEQ

-532 SSYPSQFIAG
+532 ASYPSQFIAG

-683 QAAEPQTGTA
+683 QAAEPQTGAA

-715 PSADTRAAMK
+715 PDADTRAALK

-736 AWQRQLTDNAERAAR
+736 AWQRQLTDNAERTAR

>member
-1 MTDKNNRPMKTGDV
+1 MNDKNNRTMKTGDV

-34 TPGDPNWSGRDH
+34 TPGDPNWGGRDH

-58 TAKDNLCFWPIS
+58 TAKDNICFWPIHT
-70 AFVNSRDKRAA
+70 FVNSRDKRAA

-98 HTEHIAKFFA
+98 HTEHIAAYFA
-108 AEADSLDA
+108 SEADSLDV

-129 QTVKDTKETQA
+129 QTVKDAKETQA
-140 FYRSVADGLRAE
+140 FYRSVSDVLRAE
-152 QPTADLEAEN
+152 QPT
-162 ASRRAEQEAEQA
+162 
-174 ERETVLRRRVAG
+174 
-186 RCFIAETEQAHPITP
+186 
-201 GAPFVEIPFSEN
+201 
-213 PAFYACTDQAG
+213 
-224 KTGEPLRLSVAAA
+224 
-237 EIIIRHY
+237 
-244 DAEVYADPDSA
+244 
-255 YDKTDFVIHY
+255 
-265 TDEHGQPSTYSGRY
+265 
-279 DLGCDAGGLVSH
+279 
-291 IRNFGE
+291 
-297 NLRSM
+297 
-302 GHLWNSQPTEQD
+302 
-314 EADAAAIL
+314 
-322 ALADLLTAEINPT
+322 
-335 TPTPPTGGKVVTV
+335 
-348 DFTQNS
+348 

-417 TGAGVEAPAEQPE
+417 TGAGAEAP
-430 ATTAEQAEQAEQ
+430 AEQ
-442 PTPENRPETVPPYGS
+442 PTPENRPETVLPYGS

-462 ARNAHYCVHMS
+462 ARNAHYCIHMS
-473 DYKPGSATASYRNA
+473 DYKPGSATASYRNS
-487 VNSAAKMVEQ
+487 VNKAAQMVEQ
-497 QKARVSAFYHD
+497 QKDRVSAFYHD

-532 SSYPSQFIAG
+532 ASYPSQFIAG

-683 QAAEPQTGTA
+683 QAAESQTGTA

-715 PSADTRAAMK
+715 PDADTRAALK

>member
-1 MTDKNNRPMKTGDV
+1 MKTTSIKFYYNGLRLNGSRTLVKCSYSIDNSRRTASPCVTICADRGGNLPRDLFPVENDTDIMTDYFDNDRATITAAHPLYPFARAAAVKYEINLLKTSQRYA
-15 VEITG
+15 E
-20 AYFKNDNGLYFVEH
+20 
-34 TPGDPNWSGRDH
+34 
-46 CLRRIKRNGELS
+46 
-58 TAKDNLCFWPIS
+58 
-70 AFVNSRDKRAA
+70 KRAA
-81 ANQWNRE
+81 GGYMADYYAKEAARLAGRIEQL
-88 HAEIEIKTFP
+88 HAEL
-98 HTEHIAKFFA
+98 A
-108 AEADSLDA
+108 ALPATQPAAADREA
-116 TIKRYTW
+116 
-123 DFGEDC
+123 
-129 QTVKDTKETQA
+129 
-140 FYRSVADGLRAE
+140 VAA
-152 QPTADLEAEN
+152 QNLEAEN
-162 ASRRAEQEAEQA
+162 ARRRAEQEAEQA
-174 ERETVLRRRVAG
+174 EREAVLRCRVAG
-186 RCFIAETEQAHPITP
+186 RCFITETEQAHPINP

-213 PAFYACTDQAG
+213 PAFYVCTDQAG

-348 DFTQNS
+348 DFTQPT
-354 AATVQPSAATQQ
+354 AATEQPSAATT
-366 PEQTQQPD
+366 EQ
-374 FLDWDPAEVKAEL
+374 
-387 ERRNAEND
+387 
-395 HSFVAGVLS
+395 
-404 DVEHLAPEQQTPA
+404 PEQQTPA
-417 TGAGVEAPAEQPE
+417 TGAGAEAPAEQPE
-430 ATTAEQAEQAEQ
+430 ATTAEQAEQ
-442 PTPENRPETVPPYGS
+442 PTPENRLETVPPYGS

-462 ARNAHYCVHMS
+462 ARNAHYCIHMS
-473 DYKPGSATASYRNA
+473 DYKPGSATASYRNS
-487 VNSAAKMVEQ
+487 VNKAAQMVEQ

-508 KLDALLNSYAR
+508 KLDTLLNSYAR

-532 SSYPSQFIAG
+532 ASYPSQFIAG

-648 ISQYGSPFPAYEL
+648 ISLYGSPFPAYEL

-683 QAAEPQTGTA
+683 QAAEPQAGTA
-693 FDGGQIV
+693 FDGGQVV
-700 RNIDLNRLQILFDAI
+700 RNVDLNRLQILFDAI
-715 PSADTRAAMK
+715 PDADTRAALK

-751 QVLRLA
+751 QVLCLA

>member
-1 MTDKNNRPMKTGDV
+1 MNDKNNRPMKTGDV

-98 HTEHIAKFFA
+98 HTEHIAKFFE
-108 AEADSLDA
+108 AEAASLDT

-123 DFGEDC
+123 DFGEDN
-129 QTVKDTKETQA
+129 QTVKDAKETQA
-140 FYRSVADGLRAE
+140 FYRSVSDGLRAE
-152 QPTADLEAEN
+152 QTAADLEAEN
-162 ASRRAEQEAEQA
+162 ASRRDEQEAEQA
-174 ERETVLRRRVAG
+174 ERETGLRRRVAG
-186 RCFIAETEQAHPITP
+186 RCFIADTEQAHPITT

-213 PAFYACTDQAG
+213 PAFYACTDQSG

-237 EIIIRHY
+237 AIIIRHY

-255 YDKTDFVIHY
+255 YDKTDFVIRY

-279 DLGCDAGGLVSH
+279 DLGCNDGGLISH
-291 IRNFGE
+291 IRRFGE

-302 GHLWNSQPTEQD
+302 GRCGNSQPTEQD

-335 TPTPPTGGKVVTV
+335 TPTPPTGGKVEAVE
-348 DFTQNS
+348 FTQ
-354 AATVQPSAATQQ
+354 PSTDTQQ
-366 PEQTQQPD
+366 
-374 FLDWDPAEVKAEL
+374 
-387 ERRNAEND
+387 
-395 HSFVAGVLS
+395 
-404 DVEHLAPEQQTPA
+404 PEQQTPA
-417 TGAGVEAPAEQPE
+417 TGAGAEAPAEQPE
-430 ATTAEQAEQAEQ
+430 AITAEQAEQAEQ

-462 ARNAHYCVHMS
+462 ARNAHYCIHMG
-473 DYKPGSATASYRNA
+473 DYKSGSATASYRNS
-487 VNSAAKMVEQ
+487 VNKAAQMVEQ

-532 SSYPSQFIAG
+532 ASYPSQFIAV

-661 ASIRGK
+661 ASLRGK

-673 RLAELDRREQ
+673 RLAELDKREQ

-715 PSADTRAAMK
+715 PDADTRAALK

>member
-1 MTDKNNRPMKTGDV
+1 MTDKNNRTMKTGDV

-98 HTEHIAKFFA
+98 HTEHIAAYFA
-108 AEADSLDA
+108 SEADSLNA

-123 DFGEDC
+123 DFGEDN

-140 FYRSVADGLRAE
+140 FYRSVADVLQAE
-152 QPTADLEAEN
+152 QPT
-162 ASRRAEQEAEQA
+162 
-174 ERETVLRRRVAG
+174 
-186 RCFIAETEQAHPITP
+186 
-201 GAPFVEIPFSEN
+201 
-213 PAFYACTDQAG
+213 
-224 KTGEPLRLSVAAA
+224 
-237 EIIIRHY
+237 
-244 DAEVYADPDSA
+244 
-255 YDKTDFVIHY
+255 
-265 TDEHGQPSTYSGRY
+265 
-279 DLGCDAGGLVSH
+279 
-291 IRNFGE
+291 
-297 NLRSM
+297 
-302 GHLWNSQPTEQD
+302 
-314 EADAAAIL
+314 
-322 ALADLLTAEINPT
+322 
-335 TPTPPTGGKVVTV
+335 
-348 DFTQNS
+348 
-354 AATVQPSAATQQ
+354 AATQQ
-366 PEQTQQPD
+366 PEQQP
-374 FLDWDPAEVKAEL
+374 
-387 ERRNAEND
+387 
-395 HSFVAGVLS
+395 
-404 DVEHLAPEQQTPA
+404 PA
-417 TGAGVEAPAEQPE
+417 TGAGAEAPAEQPE
-430 ATTAEQAEQAEQ
+430 ATITEQVEQAEQ

-462 ARNAHYCVHMS
+462 ARNAHYCIHMG
-473 DYKPGSATASYRNA
+473 DYKPGSATASYRNS
-487 VNSAAKMVEQ
+487 VSKAAQMVEQ

-532 SSYPSQFIAG
+532 ASYPSQFIAG

-648 ISQYGSPFPAYEL
+648 ISLYGSPFPAYEL

-683 QAAEPQTGTA
+683 QAAKLQTGTA

-715 PSADTRAAMK
+715 PDADTRAALK

>member
-1 MTDKNNRPMKTGDV
+1 MTDKNNRTMKTGDV

-58 TAKDNLCFWPIS
+58 TAKDNICFWPIH

-81 ANQWNRE
+81 ANQWNQE

-98 HTEHIAKFFA
+98 HTEHIAAYFA
-108 AEADSLDA
+108 SEADSLDV

-129 QTVKDTKETQA
+129 QTVKDAKETQA
-140 FYRSVADGLRAE
+140 FYRSVADGLQTE
-152 QPTADLEAEN
+152 QPTAA
-162 ASRRAEQEAEQA
+162 
-174 ERETVLRRRVAG
+174 
-186 RCFIAETEQAHPITP
+186 TEQ
-201 GAPFVEIPFSEN
+201 
-213 PAFYACTDQAG
+213 
-224 KTGEPLRLSVAAA
+224 
-237 EIIIRHY
+237 
-244 DAEVYADPDSA
+244 
-255 YDKTDFVIHY
+255 
-265 TDEHGQPSTYSGRY
+265 
-279 DLGCDAGGLVSH
+279 
-291 IRNFGE
+291 
-297 NLRSM
+297 
-302 GHLWNSQPTEQD
+302 
-314 EADAAAIL
+314 
-322 ALADLLTAEINPT
+322 
-335 TPTPPTGGKVVTV
+335 
-348 DFTQNS
+348 
-354 AATVQPSAATQQ
+354 
-366 PEQTQQPD
+366 
-374 FLDWDPAEVKAEL
+374 
-387 ERRNAEND
+387 
-395 HSFVAGVLS
+395 
-404 DVEHLAPEQQTPA
+404 PEQQTPA
-417 TGAGVEAPAEQPE
+417 PGTGAEAPAEQPE
-430 ATTAEQAEQAEQ
+430 ATTAEQAEQTEQ
-442 PTPENRPETVPPYGS
+442 PAPENRPETVPPYGS

-462 ARNAHYCVHMS
+462 ARNAHYCVHMG

-487 VNSAAKMVEQ
+487 VNKGAQLVEQ

-508 KLDALLNSYAR
+508 KLDAMLNSYAR

-532 SSYPSQFIAG
+532 ASYPSQFIAG
-542 AGNFNMRKHNRQMS
+542 AGNYNMKKHNRQMS

-648 ISQYGSPFPAYEL
+648 IFLYGSPFPAYEL

-683 QAAEPQTGTA
+683 QSAEPQTGTA

-715 PSADTRAAMK
+715 PDADTRAALK

>member
-1 MTDKNNRPMKTGDV
+1 MTDKNNRTMKTGDV

-58 TAKDNLCFWPIS
+58 TAKDNICFWPIS
-70 AFVNSRDKRAA
+70 AYVNSRDKRAA

-98 HTEHIAKFFA
+98 NTAHIAAFFT
-108 AEADSLDA
+108 AEADSLDV

-140 FYRSVADGLRAE
+140 FYRSVADGLRTE
-152 QPTADLEAEN
+152 QPTAA
-162 ASRRAEQEAEQA
+162 
-174 ERETVLRRRVAG
+174 
-186 RCFIAETEQAHPITP
+186 
-201 GAPFVEIPFSEN
+201 
-213 PAFYACTDQAG
+213 
-224 KTGEPLRLSVAAA
+224 
-237 EIIIRHY
+237 
-244 DAEVYADPDSA
+244 
-255 YDKTDFVIHY
+255 
-265 TDEHGQPSTYSGRY
+265 
-279 DLGCDAGGLVSH
+279 
-291 IRNFGE
+291 
-297 NLRSM
+297 
-302 GHLWNSQPTEQD
+302 
-314 EADAAAIL
+314 
-322 ALADLLTAEINPT
+322 TA
-335 TPTPPTGGKVVTV
+335 
-348 DFTQNS
+348 
-354 AATVQPSAATQQ
+354 QPSAATT
-366 PEQTQQPD
+366 EQ
-374 FLDWDPAEVKAEL
+374 
-387 ERRNAEND
+387 
-395 HSFVAGVLS
+395 
-404 DVEHLAPEQQTPA
+404 PEQQTPA
-417 TGAGVEAPAEQPE
+417 TGTGAEAPAEQPE

-462 ARNAHYCVHMS
+462 ARNAHYCVHMG
-473 DYKPGSATASYRNA
+473 DYKPGSATASYRNS
-487 VNSAAKMVEQ
+487 VNKAAQMVEQ

-715 PSADTRAAMK
+715 PDADTRAALK

>member
-1 MTDKNNRPMKTGDV
+1 MKTTSIKFYYNGLRLNGSRALVKCSYSIDNSRRTASPCVTICADRGGSLPRDLFPVENDTDIMTDYFDNDRATITADHPLYPFARAAAVKY
-15 VEITG
+15 EINLL
-20 AYFKNDNGLYFVEH
+20 KI
-34 TPGDPNWSGRDH
+34 S
-46 CLRRIKRNGELS
+46 RRYAE
-58 TAKDNLCFWPIS
+58 
-70 AFVNSRDKRAA
+70 KRAA
-81 ANQWNRE
+81 GGYMSDYYAKEAARLAGRIEQFN
-88 HAEIEIKTFP
+88 AEL
-98 HTEHIAKFFA
+98 A
-108 AEADSLDA
+108 ALPAS
-116 TIKRYTW
+116 
-123 DFGEDC
+123 
-129 QTVKDTKETQA
+129 
-140 FYRSVADGLRAE
+140 
-152 QPTADLEAEN
+152 QPTAADLEAVAAQNLEAEN
-162 ASRRAEQEAEQA
+162 ARRRAEQEAEQA
-174 ERETVLRRRVAG
+174 ERETVLRRRAAG
-186 RCFIAETEQAHPITP
+186 HCFITETEQAHPITP
-201 GAPFVEIPFSEN
+201 GAPFIEIPFSEN
-213 PAFYACTDQAG
+213 PAFYSYNEQTS

-291 IRNFGE
+291 IRSFGE

-302 GHLWNSQPTEQD
+302 DHLWNSQPTEQD

-354 AATVQPSAATQQ
+354 AATEQPSAAAT
-366 PEQTQQPD
+366 EQ
-374 FLDWDPAEVKAEL
+374 
-387 ERRNAEND
+387 
-395 HSFVAGVLS
+395 
-404 DVEHLAPEQQTPA
+404 PEQQTPA
-417 TGAGVEAPAEQPE
+417 TGTGAEAPAEQPE

-462 ARNAHYCVHMS
+462 ARNAHYCIHMS
-473 DYKPGSATASYRNA
+473 DYKPGSATASYRNS
-487 VNSAAKMVEQ
+487 VNKAAQLVEQ

-532 SSYPSQFIAG
+532 ASYPSQFIAG

-648 ISQYGSPFPAYEL
+648 ISLYGSPFPAYEL

-673 RLAELDRREQ
+673 RLAELERREQ
-683 QAAEPQTGTA
+683 QAEEPQTGTA

-715 PSADTRAAMK
+715 PDADTRAALK

-751 QVLRLA
+751 QVLCLA

>member
-1 MTDKNNRPMKTGDV
+1 MTDKNNRTMKTGDV

-34 TPGDPNWSGRDH
+34 TPGDPNWSGRAH

-58 TAKDNLCFWPIS
+58 TAKDNICFWPIS

-81 ANQWNRE
+81 ANEWNRE
-88 HAEIEIKTFP
+88 HAEIEIKAFP
-98 HTEHIAKFFA
+98 HTEHIAAYFA
-108 AEADSLDA
+108 SEADSLGA

-123 DFGEDC
+123 DFGEDN
-129 QTVKDTKETQA
+129 QTVKDAKETQA
-140 FYRSVADGLRAE
+140 FYRSVAEGLRAE
-152 QPTADLEAEN
+152 QP
-162 ASRRAEQEAEQA
+162 
-174 ERETVLRRRVAG
+174 
-186 RCFIAETEQAHPITP
+186 
-201 GAPFVEIPFSEN
+201 
-213 PAFYACTDQAG
+213 
-224 KTGEPLRLSVAAA
+224 
-237 EIIIRHY
+237 
-244 DAEVYADPDSA
+244 
-255 YDKTDFVIHY
+255 
-265 TDEHGQPSTYSGRY
+265 
-279 DLGCDAGGLVSH
+279 
-291 IRNFGE
+291 
-297 NLRSM
+297 
-302 GHLWNSQPTEQD
+302 
-314 EADAAAIL
+314 
-322 ALADLLTAEINPT
+322 
-335 TPTPPTGGKVVTV
+335 
-348 DFTQNS
+348 S
-354 AATVQPSAATQQ
+354 AAPQQ
-366 PEQTQQPD
+366 PEQQP
-374 FLDWDPAEVKAEL
+374 
-387 ERRNAEND
+387 
-395 HSFVAGVLS
+395 
-404 DVEHLAPEQQTPA
+404 TA
-417 TGAGVEAPAEQPE
+417 TGAGAEAPAEQPE
-430 ATTAEQAEQAEQ
+430 ATTAEQAEQ

-462 ARNAHYCVHMS
+462 ARNAHYCIHMS
-473 DYKPGSATASYRNA
+473 DYKPGSATASYRNS
-487 VNSAAKMVEQ
+487 VNKAAQMVEQ

-532 SSYPSQFIAG
+532 ASYPSQFISG

-608 KTANAYYRKHKTLE
+608 KAANAYYRKHKTLV
-622 GCPGLS
+622 GCPGFTA
-628 EKNRAW
+628 EQVAN
-634 LTRPGVFASGDGSP
+634 LTDPNSFDIRVH
-648 ISQYGSPFPAYEL
+648 GSPFPAYEL
-661 ASIRGK
+661 ASLRGK

-673 RLAELDRREQ
+673 RLAELDKREQ
-683 QAAEPQTGTA
+683 QAAQPQTGTA

-715 PSADTRAAMK
+715 PDAATRTALK

>member
-1 MTDKNNRPMKTGDV
+1 MTDKNNRHMKTGDV

-34 TPGDPNWSGRDH
+34 TPGDPDWSGRDH

-58 TAKDNLCFWPIS
+58 TAKDNICFWPIS

-81 ANQWNRE
+81 ANQWNQA

-98 HTEHIAKFFA
+98 HTEHIAAYFA
-108 AEADSLDA
+108 SEADSLDV

-152 QPTADLEAEN
+152 QPTAA
-162 ASRRAEQEAEQA
+162 
-174 ERETVLRRRVAG
+174 
-186 RCFIAETEQAHPITP
+186 TEQPT
-201 GAPFVEIPFSEN
+201 
-213 PAFYACTDQAG
+213 
-224 KTGEPLRLSVAAA
+224 AATEQPTA
-237 EIIIRHY
+237 ATEQPT
-244 DAEVYADPDSA
+244 AATE
-255 YDKTDFVIHY
+255 
-265 TDEHGQPSTYSGRY
+265 QPSTGT
-279 DLGCDAGGLVSH
+279 
-291 IRNFGE
+291 E
-297 NLRSM
+297 
-302 GHLWNSQPTEQD
+302 QPTTE
-314 EADAAAIL
+314 
-322 ALADLLTAEINPT
+322 
-335 TPTPPTGGKVVTV
+335 
-348 DFTQNS
+348 
-354 AATVQPSAATQQ
+354 QPSAA
-366 PEQTQQPD
+366 
-374 FLDWDPAEVKAEL
+374 
-387 ERRNAEND
+387 
-395 HSFVAGVLS
+395 
-404 DVEHLAPEQQTPA
+404 A
-417 TGAGVEAPAEQPE
+417 TGAGAEAPAKQPE
-430 ATTAEQAEQAEQ
+430 TTTAEQAEQTEQ
-442 PTPENRPETVPPYGS
+442 QTPENRPETVPPYGS

-473 DYKPGSATASYRNA
+473 DYKPGSATASYRNS
-487 VNSAAKMVEQ
+487 VNSAAQLVEQ

-532 SSYPSQFIAG
+532 ASYPSQFIAG
-542 AGNFNMRKHNRQMS
+542 AGNYNMKKHNRQMS

-715 PSADTRAAMK
+715 PDADTRAALK

-736 AWQRQLTDNAERAAR
+736 AWQANSPTTLNAPPVRSSALPEQRQKPHWHTLL
-751 QVLRLA
+751 Q

>member
-1 MTDKNNRPMKTGDV
+1 MTDKNNRTMKTGDV

-58 TAKDNLCFWPIS
+58 TAKDNICFWTIS
-70 AFVNSRDKRAA
+70 VYVNSRDKRAA
-81 ANQWNRE
+81 ANQWNQE

-98 HTEHIAKFFA
+98 HTEHIAAYFA
-108 AEADSLDA
+108 REAASLDA

-129 QTVKDTKETQA
+129 QTVKDAKETQA
-140 FYRSVADGLRAE
+140 FYRSIADGLRTE
-152 QPTADLEAEN
+152 QP
-162 ASRRAEQEAEQA
+162 
-174 ERETVLRRRVAG
+174 
-186 RCFIAETEQAHPITP
+186 
-201 GAPFVEIPFSEN
+201 
-213 PAFYACTDQAG
+213 
-224 KTGEPLRLSVAAA
+224 AAA
-237 EIIIRHY
+237 TE
-244 DAEVYADPDSA
+244 
-255 YDKTDFVIHY
+255 
-265 TDEHGQPSTYSGRY
+265 QPST
-279 DLGCDAGGLVSH
+279 
-291 IRNFGE
+291 
-297 NLRSM
+297 
-302 GHLWNSQPTEQD
+302 
-314 EADAAAIL
+314 
-322 ALADLLTAEINPT
+322 
-335 TPTPPTGGKVVTV
+335 
-348 DFTQNS
+348 
-354 AATVQPSAATQQ
+354 TQQ
-366 PEQTQQPD
+366 SEQTQQPD

-404 DVEHLAPEQQTPA
+404 DVEQLAPEQQPTA
-417 TGAGVEAPAEQPE
+417 TGAGAEAPAEQPE
-430 ATTAEQAEQAEQ
+430 ATTAEQAEQ

-462 ARNAHYCVHMS
+462 ARNAHYCVHMG
-473 DYKPGSATASYRNA
+473 DYKPGSATASYRNS
-487 VNSAAKMVEQ
+487 VNKAAQLVEQ

-519 RLAQWTNDYNRNQ
+519 RLAAWTNDYNRNQ
-532 SSYPSQFIAG
+532 ASYPSQFIAG
-542 AGNFNMRKHNRQMS
+542 AGNFNMRKHNRQMA

-608 KTANAYYRKHKTLE
+608 KTDNAYYRKHKTLE

-648 ISQYGSPFPAYEL
+648 ISLYGSPFPAYEL

-667 IERTEQ
+667 IERIEQ

-700 RNIDLNRLQILFDAI
+700 RNIDLNRLQILFDDI
-715 PSADTRAAMK
+715 PSADTRAALK

-751 QVLRLA
+751 QILRLA

>member
-1 MTDKNNRPMKTGDV
+1 MTDKNNRTMKTGDV

-58 TAKDNLCFWPIS
+58 TAKDNICFWTIS
-70 AFVNSRDKRAA
+70 VYVNSRDKRAA
-81 ANQWNRE
+81 ANQWNQE

-98 HTEHIAKFFA
+98 HTEHIAAYFA
-108 AEADSLDA
+108 REAASLDA

-129 QTVKDTKETQA
+129 QTVKDAKETQA
-140 FYRSVADGLRAE
+140 FYRSIADGLRTE
-152 QPTADLEAEN
+152 QP
-162 ASRRAEQEAEQA
+162 
-174 ERETVLRRRVAG
+174 
-186 RCFIAETEQAHPITP
+186 
-201 GAPFVEIPFSEN
+201 
-213 PAFYACTDQAG
+213 
-224 KTGEPLRLSVAAA
+224 AAA
-237 EIIIRHY
+237 TE
-244 DAEVYADPDSA
+244 
-255 YDKTDFVIHY
+255 
-265 TDEHGQPSTYSGRY
+265 QPST
-279 DLGCDAGGLVSH
+279 
-291 IRNFGE
+291 
-297 NLRSM
+297 
-302 GHLWNSQPTEQD
+302 
-314 EADAAAIL
+314 
-322 ALADLLTAEINPT
+322 
-335 TPTPPTGGKVVTV
+335 
-348 DFTQNS
+348 
-354 AATVQPSAATQQ
+354 TQQ
-366 PEQTQQPD
+366 SEQTQQPD

-404 DVEHLAPEQQTPA
+404 DVEQLAPEQQPTA
-417 TGAGVEAPAEQPE
+417 TGAGAEAPAEQPE
-430 ATTAEQAEQAEQ
+430 ATTAEQAEQ

-462 ARNAHYCVHMS
+462 ARNAHYCVHMG
-473 DYKPGSATASYRNA
+473 DYKPGSATASYRNS
-487 VNSAAKMVEQ
+487 VNKAAQLVEQ

-519 RLAQWTNDYNRNQ
+519 RLAAWTNDYNRNQ
-532 SSYPSQFIAG
+532 ASYPSQFIAG
-542 AGNFNMRKHNRQMS
+542 AGNFNMRKHNRQMA

-648 ISQYGSPFPAYEL
+648 ISLYGSPFPAYEL

-667 IERTEQ
+667 IERIEQ

-700 RNIDLNRLQILFDAI
+700 RNIDLNRLQILFDDI
-715 PSADTRAAMK
+715 PSADTRAALK

-751 QVLRLA
+751 QILRLA

>member
-1 MTDKNNRPMKTGDV
+1 MNDKNNRPMKTGDV

-58 TAKDNLCFWPIS
+58 TAKDNICFWPIS

-81 ANQWNRE
+81 ANEWNRE

-98 HTEHIAKFFA
+98 HTEHIAAYFA
-108 AEADSLDA
+108 SEADSLDV

-140 FYRSVADGLRAE
+140 FYRSIADGLRTE
-152 QPTADLEAEN
+152 QPTA
-162 ASRRAEQEAEQA
+162 
-174 ERETVLRRRVAG
+174 
-186 RCFIAETEQAHPITP
+186 
-201 GAPFVEIPFSEN
+201 AP
-213 PAFYACTDQAG
+213 
-224 KTGEPLRLSVAAA
+224 
-237 EIIIRHY
+237 
-244 DAEVYADPDSA
+244 
-255 YDKTDFVIHY
+255 
-265 TDEHGQPSTYSGRY
+265 
-279 DLGCDAGGLVSH
+279 
-291 IRNFGE
+291 
-297 NLRSM
+297 
-302 GHLWNSQPTEQD
+302 
-314 EADAAAIL
+314 
-322 ALADLLTAEINPT
+322 
-335 TPTPPTGGKVVTV
+335 
-348 DFTQNS
+348 
-354 AATVQPSAATQQ
+354 QQ
-366 PEQTQQPD
+366 PEQQP
-374 FLDWDPAEVKAEL
+374 
-387 ERRNAEND
+387 
-395 HSFVAGVLS
+395 
-404 DVEHLAPEQQTPA
+404 TA
-417 TGAGVEAPAEQPE
+417 TGAGAEAPAEQPE
-430 ATTAEQAEQAEQ
+430 ATTAEQAEQ

-462 ARNAHYCVHMS
+462 ARNAHYCIHMS
-473 DYKPGSATASYRNA
+473 DYKPGSATASYRNS
-487 VNSAAKMVEQ
+487 VNKAAQMVEQ

-508 KLDALLNSYAR
+508 KLDALLNNYAR

-532 SSYPSQFIAG
+532 ASYPSQFIAG

-571 LDKIRSV
+571 LDNIRSV

-622 GCPGLS
+622 GCPGFTS
-628 EKNRAW
+628 EQAAN
-634 LTRPGVFASGDGSP
+634 LTDPNSFDIRVH
-648 ISQYGSPFPAYEL
+648 GSPFPAYEL
-661 ASIRGK
+661 ASLRGK

-673 RLAELDRREQ
+673 RLAELDKREQ
-683 QAAEPQTGTA
+683 QAAQPQTGTA

-715 PSADTRAAMK
+715 PDADTRAALK

>member
-1 MTDKNNRPMKTGDV
+1 MTDKNNRTMKTGDV

-58 TAKDNLCFWPIS
+58 TAKDNICFWPIH

-88 HAEIEIKTFP
+88 HAEIEIKHFP
-98 HTEHIAKFFA
+98 NTAHIAKFFA
-108 AEADSLDA
+108 DEADSLDV

-123 DFGEDC
+123 DFGKDC
-129 QTVKDTKETQA
+129 QTVKDTKEIQA

-152 QPTADLEAEN
+152 QPTAA
-162 ASRRAEQEAEQA
+162 
-174 ERETVLRRRVAG
+174 
-186 RCFIAETEQAHPITP
+186 
-201 GAPFVEIPFSEN
+201 
-213 PAFYACTDQAG
+213 
-224 KTGEPLRLSVAAA
+224 
-237 EIIIRHY
+237 
-244 DAEVYADPDSA
+244 
-255 YDKTDFVIHY
+255 
-265 TDEHGQPSTYSGRY
+265 
-279 DLGCDAGGLVSH
+279 
-291 IRNFGE
+291 
-297 NLRSM
+297 
-302 GHLWNSQPTEQD
+302 
-314 EADAAAIL
+314 
-322 ALADLLTAEINPT
+322 TA
-335 TPTPPTGGKVVTV
+335 
-348 DFTQNS
+348 
-354 AATVQPSAATQQ
+354 QPSAATQQ
-366 PEQTQQPD
+366 PEQQP
-374 FLDWDPAEVKAEL
+374 
-387 ERRNAEND
+387 
-395 HSFVAGVLS
+395 
-404 DVEHLAPEQQTPA
+404 PA
-417 TGAGVEAPAEQPE
+417 TGAGAEAPAEQPE
-430 ATTAEQAEQAEQ
+430 DITPEPAEQAEQ
-442 PTPENRPETVPPYGS
+442 PAPENRPETVPPYGS
-457 IDEET
+457 IDEGT
-462 ARNAHYCVHMS
+462 ARNAHYCIHMG
-473 DYKPGSATASYRNA
+473 DYKPGSATASYRNS
-487 VNSAAKMVEQ
+487 VNKAAQMVEQ

-542 AGNFNMRKHNRQMS
+542 AGNYNMKKHNRQMS

-608 KTANAYYRKHKTLE
+608 KTANAYYCKHKTLE

-648 ISQYGSPFPAYEL
+648 ISLYGSPFPAYEL

-673 RLAELDRREQ
+673 RLAELDLREQ

-715 PSADTRAAMK
+715 PDADTRAALK